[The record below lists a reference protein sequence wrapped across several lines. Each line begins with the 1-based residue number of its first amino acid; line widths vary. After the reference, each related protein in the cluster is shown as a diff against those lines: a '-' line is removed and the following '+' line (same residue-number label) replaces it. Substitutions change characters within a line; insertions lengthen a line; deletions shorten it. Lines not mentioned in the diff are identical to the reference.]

1 MGPVRCGADVGGE
14 GGGVVSAAVR
24 LRIYQVL
31 TAVMPILAV
40 YGVIADSQAGL
51 WLALAAALLG
61 TGGTALA
68 AANTPAG
75 RHRKGGE

>member
-1 MGPVRCGADVGGE
+1 M
-14 GGGVVSAAVR
+14 SAAVR

-31 TAVMPILAV
+31 TAVMPILAL
-40 YGVIADSQAGL
+40 YGVVADSQSGL

-68 AANTPAG
+68 AVNTPAG